1 MSEASSAVGNTKKVG
16 RLSLKKSDGT
26 YRDRTINKSILIG
39 RGKECDI
46 RIKVKTV
53 SRRHCQVLLN
63 NGDYYLENIGTT
75 NFTSVNHEEVSKH
88 VKLQNG
94 DIITVAE
101 RDFLFQLVD
110 ADTVT
115 QNGDNSNEDTPGLY
129 AVWCG
134 APVMEEGED
143 EEQSKGCVIA

>member
-1 MSEASSAVGNTKKVG
+1 M
-16 RLSLKKSDGT
+16 KKSDGT
-26 YRDRTINKSILIG
+26 YRDFTIKRSILIG

-53 SRRHCQVLLN
+53 SRRHCQVLVTD
-63 NGDYYLENIGTT
+63 GEYFLENVGTT
-75 NFTSVNHEEVSKH
+75 NFTSVNHQEVYKPL
-88 VKLQNG
+88 KLENG

-110 ADTVT
+110 ADDIG
-115 QNGDNSNEDTPGLY
+115 NAGNENDGETAGLY

-134 APVMEEGED
+134 APGQDVDD
-143 EEQSKGCVIA
+143 EAKGGGCVIA